1 MKKNKYG
8 LVAGI
13 GIGMILAIGGISVAN
28 IVFKNN
34 KQNIV
39 ENNHKENMVGTT
51 KTSNK
56 STTQT
61 NKQQDN
67 EAILVAEKFMNEYM
81 KNENFEDWLSKQ
93 SVSDNFRKIL
103 NERIRANELNEN
115 YETKEMELSEEDRDL
130 VKKYSD
136 VYEPVLAKTKYNT
149 NPYDPTEPGRGKFKA
164 TSWDEKT
171 GIVVLNDEI
180 SPEFKIRLV
189 KSSGKWL
196 VDDVEDAD

>member
-93 SVSDNFRKIL
+93 SV
-103 NERIRANELNEN
+103 
-115 YETKEMELSEEDRDL
+115 
-130 VKKYSD
+130 
-136 VYEPVLAKTKYNT
+136 
-149 NPYDPTEPGRGKFKA
+149 
-164 TSWDEKT
+164 
-171 GIVVLNDEI
+171 
-180 SPEFKIRLV
+180 
-189 KSSGKWL
+189 
-196 VDDVEDAD
+196 

>member
-1 MKKNKYG
+1 
-8 LVAGI
+8 
-13 GIGMILAIGGISVAN
+13 
-28 IVFKNN
+28 
-34 KQNIV
+34 
-39 ENNHKENMVGTT
+39 
-51 KTSNK
+51 
-56 STTQT
+56 
-61 NKQQDN
+61 
-67 EAILVAEKFMNEYM
+67 M

-164 TSWDEKT
+164 TSRDEKT
-171 GIVVLNDEI
+171 GIVVLNDET